1 MPARRGD
8 CRWRGPPPGGAACRR
23 TMRRG
28 SDGALLMAALVLREG
43 AETAKPGLGRPEKV
57 LSCKRLWLQ

>member
-1 MPARRGD
+1 VA
-8 CRWRGPPPGGAACRR
+8 GPPPGGAACRR